1 MSTTTRQPRNRRY
14 ILRITVE
21 KAEAVLARNFS
32 TKTKTS
38 GTAAAV
44 RVCMYT
50 SEADFNKPGIY
61 GGSVRVW
68 ATAWDVFRR
77 AQPRVGRGGRTAVD
91 FVVCFGFGRIF
102 NEAVFCL

>member
-1 MSTTTRQPRNRRY
+1 M
-14 ILRITVE
+14 
-21 KAEAVLARNFS
+21 
-32 TKTKTS
+32 
-38 GTAAAV
+38 

-68 ATAWDVFRR
+68 STAWDVRRR

-91 FVVCFGFGRIF
+91 FVVCFGLGGFLMRQGRESEAT
-102 NEAVFCL
+102 EAVFRL

>member
-1 MSTTTRQPRNRRY
+1 M
-14 ILRITVE
+14 
-21 KAEAVLARNFS
+21 
-32 TKTKTS
+32 
-38 GTAAAV
+38 

-77 AQPRVGRGGRTAVD
+77 AQPRDGRGRRADVD
-91 FVVCFGFGRIF
+91 FVVCFGWGGFFFRVFFPIF
-102 NEAVFCL
+102 FLFERTRPVASMRPPCLIYLPTSNEARPRELYDRGRFCP